1 KTAGNPLTFTQTV
14 RDQVA
19 AIDRDIPLYSVQ
31 SMAEVVAKNIY
42 AFNLFG
48 ALFSLFG
55 LSALILAS
63 VGIYGVIAFSVR
75 QRTRE
80 VGIRMALGAQRRD
93 VLSLLVGQGARQL
106 AAGLVAGLL
115 LAWGI
120 SRLIGS
126 FLFQV
131 EPGDLGVFVGVA
143 LVLAIV
149 ALAATFVPAQR
160 ATQVDPQVAI

>member
-1 KTAGNPLTFTQTV
+1 DTGIWRTVVGTVPDLRMNGFDRSDRPDGVYLPISQDCPASLRLAIKTAGNPLTFTQTV

-75 QRTRE
+75 
-80 VGIRMALGAQRRD
+80 
-93 VLSLLVGQGARQL
+93 
-106 AAGLVAGLL
+106 
-115 LAWGI
+115 
-120 SRLIGS
+120 
-126 FLFQV
+126 
-131 EPGDLGVFVGVA
+131 
-143 LVLAIV
+143 
-149 ALAATFVPAQR
+149 
-160 ATQVDPQVAI
+160 